1 MINMPKK
8 TIMILGAGPEQVE
21 AIEIAKNL
29 GLKVIAVDGNPNAQG
44 LEIADIGIAEDIKDV
59 NKMVEIGQEYEIDG
73 VMTHAVEIPQIV
85 AEVAKKLNLP
95 RIEPEVAERATDKLK
110 RIKCF
115 KENGVSC
122 ANFESAKN
130 LQEAQEKAEKIGFP
144 CVFKPVDKAGARGV
158 IKVNSLKEVKNAYE
172 HALNNT
178 DKNIILIEEYL
189 EGKEISTESIVYNG
203 NIYHIGIGDRN
214 YDRKRFEPFF
224 VQDGGQIPAK
234 LSHELLKNLE
244 DEIELAIKAI
254 GINWGVAKGDYL
266 IEADG
271 TIRIIEM
278 AARTSGGRFCSIR
291 VPLSNGIN
299 LIKLLV
305 LISVG
310 EEVNLDELKPKFS
323 RYVADRF
330 ILPEPGKIISIEG
343 IDEARKLEGIYD
355 IYLDNG
361 LVIGNEIKILT
372 DHTCR
377 KGQIIA
383 VGSTYEEAVNKAEKA
398 VKLIKINTRG

>member
-1 MINMPKK
+1 MPKK

-21 AIEIAKNL
+21 AIDIAKNL
-29 GLKVIAVDGNPNAQG
+29 GLKVIAVDGNPNAPG
-44 LEIADIGIAEDIKDV
+44 LEIADIGLAEDIKDV
-59 NKMVEIGQEYEIDG
+59 KKMIEIGQEYEIDG

-85 AEVAKKLNLP
+85 AKVAKSLNLP
-95 RIEPEVAERATDKLK
+95 GIEPEVAERATNKLK

-115 KENGVSC
+115 KENGISC
-122 ANFESAKN
+122 ANFESANN
-130 LQEAQEKAEKIGFP
+130 LNEAIEKSEKIGFP
-144 CVFKPVDKAGARGV
+144 CVFKPLDKAGARGV
-158 IKVNSLKEVKNAYE
+158 IKINTSKEVKNAYE
-172 HALNNT
+172 HVLNHT

-189 EGKEISTESIVYNG
+189 EGNEISTESIVYNG

-224 VQDGGQIPAK
+224 VQDGGQIPAN
-234 LSHELLKNLE
+234 LSHKLMNNLKY
-244 DEIELAIKAI
+244 EIEQAIKAI
-254 GINWGVAKGDYL
+254 GINWGVAKGDFL
-266 IEADG
+266 IEPDG
-271 TIRIIEM
+271 KIRIIEM

-310 EEVNLDELKPKFS
+310 EEVNLDELKPKFTK
-323 RYVADRF
+323 YVTDRF
-330 ILPEPGKIISIEG
+330 ILPKPGKIVSIDG
-343 IDEARKLEGIYD
+343 LNDAMNLEGIYD
-355 IYLDNG
+355 IYLDNE
-361 LVIGNEIKILT
+361 LVIGNEIGIFT
-372 DHTCR
+372 DHACR

-383 VGSTYEEAVNKAEKA
+383 VGNTYEEAVNKAEEA

>member
-1 MINMPKK
+1 MPKK

-44 LEIADIGIAEDIKDV
+44 LEIADIGLAEDIKDV
-59 NKMVEIGQEYEIDG
+59 NKMVEIGKEYEIDG

-95 RIEPEVAERATDKLK
+95 GIEPEVAERATDKLK

-122 ANFESAKN
+122 ANFESANN
-130 LQEAQEKAEKIGFP
+130 LQEAREKAEKIGFP

-172 HALNNT
+172 HALNST

-234 LSHELLKNLE
+234 LSHELMNKLE

-299 LIKLLV
+299 LIKLLI

-330 ILPEPGKIISIEG
+330 ILPEPGKIVSIDG
-343 IDEARKLEGIYD
+343 LDDAMKLEGIYD
-355 IYLDNG
+355 IYLDKE
-361 LVIGNEIKILT
+361 LIIGDEIEILT
-372 DHTCR
+372 NHTCR

-383 VGSTYEEAVNKAEKA
+383 VGSTYEEAVSKVEKA
-398 VKLIKINTRG
+398 VNLIKINTRG

>member
-1 MINMPKK
+1 MPKK

-44 LEIADIGIAEDIKDV
+44 LEIADIGLAEDIKDV
-59 NKMVEIGQEYEIDG
+59 NRMVEIGHEYEIDG

-95 RIEPEVAERATDKLK
+95 GIEPEVAERATDKLK

-115 KENGVSC
+115 IENGVSC
-122 ANFESAKN
+122 ANFESANN

-203 NIYHIGIGDRN
+203 DIYHIGIGDRN

-224 VQDGGQIPAK
+224 VQDGGQIPAN
-234 LSHELLKNLE
+234 LSHEIMENLE

-361 LVIGNEIKILT
+361 LVIGNEIGILT

-398 VKLIKINTRG
+398 VELIKINTRG